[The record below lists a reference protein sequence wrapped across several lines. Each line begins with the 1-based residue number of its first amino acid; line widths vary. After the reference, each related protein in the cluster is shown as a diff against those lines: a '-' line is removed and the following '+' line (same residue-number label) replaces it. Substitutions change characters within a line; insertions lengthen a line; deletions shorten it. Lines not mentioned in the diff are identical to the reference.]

1 MQKMSMRSRK
11 CHAVLCSHFPE
22 ISFTQCYW
30 GQEPGRTDLPLQQVR
45 ECWHRSHA
53 LSVAKDCWRHCESC
67 AGGSWHQLGC
77 LLQIWVWSLH
87 VVMATWASDQ
97 MSLNHRVRSQWLDSQ
112 KITWEKR
119 NTFFSSTEKFR
130 QFPWLLH
137 GNSPA
142 MTLRNKLPL
151 CILELQFHLHAWKNI
166 GRVFAAQE
174 NAQQWTHK
182 NL

>member
-11 CHAVLCSHFPE
+11 CHAALCSHFPE

-30 GQEPGRTDLPLQQVR
+30 GQEPGRTDLPLQQVQ

-119 NTFFSSTEKFR
+119 NTFFF
-130 QFPWLLH
+130 
-137 GNSPA
+137 
-142 MTLRNKLPL
+142 
-151 CILELQFHLHAWKNI
+151 FHRKVQTIPLHAWKNI

>member
-1 MQKMSMRSRK
+1 MQTMNMRSRK
-11 CHAVLCSHFPE
+11 CHAVLKCSHLPE
-22 ISFTQCYW
+22 ISFIECYL
-30 GQEPGRTDLPLQQVR
+30 GQEPGRTDLPLQQVW
-45 ECWHRSHA
+45 ECWHTTFS
-53 LSVAKDCWRHCESC
+53 WRHCESC

-77 LLQIWVWSLH
+77 LLQSWVWFLH

-97 MSLNHRVRSQWLDSQ
+97 MSLNHRVRSQWLDLPGNNMGE
-112 KITWEKR
+112 EKYF
-119 NTFFSSTEKFR
+119 FFSSTEKFR
-130 QFPWLLH
+130 QFPWPLH

-151 CILELQFHLHAWKNI
+151 YSLELQFHLYARKNI
-166 GRVFAAQE
+166 ERVFAAQE